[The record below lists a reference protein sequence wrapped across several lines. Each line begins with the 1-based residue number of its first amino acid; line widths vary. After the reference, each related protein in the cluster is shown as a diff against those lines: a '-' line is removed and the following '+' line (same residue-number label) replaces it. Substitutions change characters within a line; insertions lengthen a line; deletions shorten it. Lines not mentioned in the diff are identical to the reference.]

1 VQLLIEL
8 RKGLYSVGAFYILY
22 FVLLVLME
30 AIDVLIKYWGH
41 TQFRLKQEEII
52 KQVIDKKD
60 ILALLPTGGGKSICY
75 QVPALMQEGICLVI
89 SPLIALMDDQVRFL
103 KSKGIKSVA
112 ITSGMHYNDIDTALT
127 NCIYGGV
134 KFLYLSPERLQNEL
148 VQTRIKEMKINLIT
162 VDEAH
167 CISEWGHN
175 FRPAYRHISEIRE
188 LIPETPVL
196 ALTAT
201 ATASVIDD
209 IQDNLD
215 FKEHNL
221 IQSSFIRENLS
232 YVVDN
237 VEDKKSRLL
246 KLVDKIKSSVIVYV
260 GSRKAAKEIT
270 EFLIANNY
278 SANYYHG
285 GLAAKTRTERQESWT
300 KNQTRIMVATNAFG
314 MGIDKADVKL
324 VVHME
329 LPSTIEA
336 YFQEAGRAGRNGEQ
350 AYAFLL
356 ANKSDV
362 KKQQDLLKLRYP
374 SIAEIKQVYQQL
386 ANYFQLAENVLPED
400 PISFDIINF
409 GERYKMSNLKVYNIL
424 KYLEKEEQIK
434 LSDAIHS
441 PSKLM
446 IKVSNAELYKFQIAN
461 KYYDNLLKLLLRS
474 YANLF
479 YNYVII
485 NEQEIATR
493 FNVPIEEIL
502 RLLNKLVQLEIVKY
516 SPKNN
521 NSQITY
527 LKARK
532 DTEKLYLDENKW
544 EERKKYEQE
553 KLDKITNYISDK
565 ENCRS
570 KMLLHYFGEQES
582 NKCGKCDFCI
592 NEKRQKIKDTEYQ
605 KIKNE
610 MQGVLE
616 DKELTIEEICVLMP
630 NYREQ
635 QLISIIQYLF
645 DNDKIGKFGNKY
657 QWKSN

>member
-1 VQLLIEL
+1 
-8 RKGLYSVGAFYILY
+8 
-22 FVLLVLME
+22 MD

-41 TQFRLKQEEII
+41 TQFRLKQQEII

-60 ILALLPTGGGKSICY
+60 TLALLPTGGGKSICY

-103 KSKGIKSVA
+103 KSKGIKSIA
-112 ITSGMHYNDIDTALT
+112 ITSGMHYNEIDTALT

-148 VQTRIKEMKINLIT
+148 VQTRIKEMNINLIT

-188 LIPETPVL
+188 IIPDTPVL
-196 ALTAT
+196 ALSAT
-201 ATASVIDD
+201 ATSSVIDD
-209 IQDNLD
+209 IQNNLN

-237 VEDKKSRLL
+237 VEDKKLRLL
-246 KLVDKIKSSVIVYV
+246 KLVDKIKSSVIIYV

-270 EFLIANNY
+270 NFLLNNNY

-285 GLAAKTRTERQESWT
+285 GLAAKVRTERQESWT
-300 KNQTRIMVATNAFG
+300 QNQTRIMVATNAFG
-314 MGIDKADVKL
+314 MGIDKPDVKL
-324 VVHME
+324 VVHLE

-336 YFQEAGRAGRNGEQ
+336 YFQEAGRAGRDGKQ

-356 ANKSDV
+356 ANKGDV
-362 KKQQDLLKLRYP
+362 KKQQDLLTLRYP
-374 SIAEIKQVYQQL
+374 SISEIKTVYQNL
-386 ANYFQLAENVLPED
+386 ANYFQLAENELPEQA
-400 PISFDIINF
+400 ISFDMVIF
-409 GERYKMSNLKVYNIL
+409 TERYKMSSLKLYNIL
-424 KYLEKEEQIK
+424 KYLEKEEYIK
-434 LSDAIHS
+434 LSEAIHS
-441 PSKLM
+441 PSKLT

-461 KYYDNLLKLLLRS
+461 KYYDNFLKLLLRS

-485 NEQEIATR
+485 NEQEIAKR
-493 FNVPIEEIL
+493 FNVNNEEVV

-516 SPKNN
+516 APKNN

-532 DTEKLYLDENKW
+532 DTEKLYLAEKKW

-553 KLDKITNYISDK
+553 KLNKITNYIIDK
-565 ENCRS
+565 DSCRS
-570 KMLLHYFGEQES
+570 RLLLHYFGETES
-582 NKCGKCDFCI
+582 NQCGKCDYCI
-592 NEKRQKIKDTEYQ
+592 NEKRQKIKESEY
-605 KIKNE
+605 KEITNK
-610 MQGVLE
+610 LE
-616 DKELTIEEICVLMP
+616 IFLKDKELTIEEICVLMP
-630 NYREQ
+630 NYNEH

-645 DNDKIGKFGNKY
+645 DNEVVGKFGNKY
-657 QWKSN
+657 QWKSNK

>member
-1 VQLLIEL
+1 
-8 RKGLYSVGAFYILY
+8 
-22 FVLLVLME
+22 MD

-41 TQFRLKQEEII
+41 TQFRLKQQEII

-60 ILALLPTGGGKSICY
+60 TLALLPTGGGKSICY

-103 KSKGIKSVA
+103 KSKGIKSIA
-112 ITSGMHYNDIDTALT
+112 ITSGMHYNEIDTALT

-148 VQTRIKEMKINLIT
+148 VQTRIKEMNINLIT

-188 LIPETPVL
+188 IIPDTPVL
-196 ALTAT
+196 ALSAT
-201 ATASVIDD
+201 ATTSVIDD
-209 IQDNLD
+209 IQNNLN

-221 IQSSFIRENLS
+221 IQSSFTRKNLS

-246 KLVDKIKSSVIVYV
+246 KLVDKIKSSVIIYV

-270 EFLIANNY
+270 NFLLNNNY

-285 GLAAKTRTERQESWT
+285 GLAAKVRTERQESWT
-300 KNQTRIMVATNAFG
+300 QNQTRIMVATNAFG
-314 MGIDKADVKL
+314 MGIDKPDVKL
-324 VVHME
+324 VVHLE

-336 YFQEAGRAGRNGEQ
+336 YFQEAGRAGRDGKQ

-356 ANKSDV
+356 ANKGDV
-362 KKQQDLLKLRYP
+362 KKQQDLLTLRYP
-374 SIAEIKQVYQQL
+374 SISEIKTVYQNL
-386 ANYFQLAENVLPED
+386 ANYFQLAENELPEQA
-400 PISFDIINF
+400 ISFNMIDF
-409 GERYKMSNLKVYNIL
+409 TERYNMSSLKVYNML
-424 KYLEKEEQIK
+424 KYLEKEEYIR
-434 LSDAIHS
+434 LSEAIHS
-441 PSKLM
+441 PSKLT

-461 KYYDNLLKLLLRS
+461 KYYDNFLKLLLRS

-485 NEQEIATR
+485 NEQEIANR
-493 FNVPIEEIL
+493 FNVTTEEVV

-516 SPKNN
+516 APKNN

-532 DTEKLYLDENKW
+532 DTEKLYLAEKKW

-553 KLDKITNYISDK
+553 KLNKITNYIIDK
-565 ENCRS
+565 DSCRS
-570 KMLLHYFGEQES
+570 RLLLHYFGEQES
-582 NKCGKCDFCI
+582 EKCGKCDYCI
-592 NEKRQKIKDTEYQ
+592 NEKRQKIKESEY
-605 KIKNE
+605 KEITKKLKTILTN
-610 MQGVLE
+610 
-616 DKELTIEEICVLMP
+616 KELTIEEICVLMP
-630 NYREQ
+630 NYHEQ

-645 DNDKIGKFGNKY
+645 DNDRVGKFGNKY
-657 QWKSN
+657 QWKSNK

>member
-1 VQLLIEL
+1 
-8 RKGLYSVGAFYILY
+8 
-22 FVLLVLME
+22 MD

-41 TQFRLKQEEII
+41 TQFRLKQQEII

-60 ILALLPTGGGKSICY
+60 TLALLPTGGGKSICY

-103 KSKGIKSVA
+103 KSKGIKSIA
-112 ITSGMHYNDIDTALT
+112 ITSGMHYNEIDTALT

-148 VQTRIKEMKINLIT
+148 VQTRIKEMNINLIT

-188 LIPETPVL
+188 IIPDTPVL
-196 ALTAT
+196 ALSAT
-201 ATASVIDD
+201 ATSSVIDD
-209 IQDNLD
+209 IQNNLN

-221 IQSSFIRENLS
+221 IQSSFTRENLS

-237 VEDKKSRLL
+237 VEDKKLRLL
-246 KLVDKIKSSVIVYV
+246 KLVDKIKSSVIIYV

-270 EFLIANNY
+270 NFLINNNY

-285 GLAAKTRTERQESWT
+285 GLAAKVRTERQESWT
-300 KNQTRIMVATNAFG
+300 QNQTRIMVATNAFG
-314 MGIDKADVKL
+314 MGIDKPDVKL
-324 VVHME
+324 VVHLE

-336 YFQEAGRAGRNGEQ
+336 YFQEAGRAGRDGKQ

-356 ANKSDV
+356 ANKGDV
-362 KKQQDLLKLRYP
+362 KKQQDLLTLRYP
-374 SIAEIKQVYQQL
+374 SISEIKTVYQNL
-386 ANYFQLAENVLPED
+386 ANYFQLAENELPEQA
-400 PISFDIINF
+400 ISFDMIDF
-409 GERYKMSNLKVYNIL
+409 TERYNMSNLKVYNML
-424 KYLEKEEQIK
+424 KYLEKEELIK
-434 LSDAIHS
+434 LSEAIHS
-441 PSKLM
+441 PSKLI
-446 IKVSNAELYKFQIAN
+446 IKVSNTELYKFQIAN
-461 KYYDNLLKLLLRS
+461 KYYDNFLKLLLRS

-485 NEQEIATR
+485 NEQEIANR
-493 FNVPIEEIL
+493 FNVTTEEVV

-516 SPKNN
+516 APKNK

-532 DTEKLYLDENKW
+532 DTEKLYLAEKKW
-544 EERKKYEQE
+544 EERKKFEQE
-553 KLDKITNYISDK
+553 KLNKITNYIIDK
-565 ENCRS
+565 DSCRS
-570 KMLLHYFGEQES
+570 RLLLHYFGEQES
-582 NKCGKCDFCI
+582 EKCGKCDYCI
-592 NEKRQKIKDTEYQ
+592 NEKRQKIKESEY
-605 KIKNE
+605 KEITNKLEIFLKN
-610 MQGVLE
+610 
-616 DKELTIEEICVLMP
+616 KELTIEEICVLIP
-630 NYREQ
+630 NYHEH

-645 DNDKIGKFGNKY
+645 DNEIVGKFGNKY
-657 QWKSN
+657 QWKSNK

>member
-1 VQLLIEL
+1 
-8 RKGLYSVGAFYILY
+8 
-22 FVLLVLME
+22 MD

-41 TQFRLKQEEII
+41 TQFRLKQQEII

-60 ILALLPTGGGKSICY
+60 TLALLPTGGGKSICY

-103 KSKGIKSVA
+103 KSKGIKSIA
-112 ITSGMHYNDIDTALT
+112 ITSGMHYNEIDTALT

-148 VQTRIKEMKINLIT
+148 VQTRIKEMNINLIT

-188 LIPETPVL
+188 IIPDTPVL
-196 ALTAT
+196 ALSAT
-201 ATASVIDD
+201 ATTSVIDD
-209 IQDNLD
+209 IQNNLD

-221 IQSSFIRENLS
+221 IQSSFVRENLS

-246 KLVDKIKSSVIVYV
+246 KLVDKIKSSVIIYV

-270 EFLIANNY
+270 NFLLNNNY

-285 GLAAKTRTERQESWT
+285 GLAAKVRTERQESWT
-300 KNQTRIMVATNAFG
+300 QNQTRIMVATNAFG
-314 MGIDKADVKL
+314 MGIDKPDVKL
-324 VVHME
+324 VVHLE

-336 YFQEAGRAGRNGEQ
+336 YFQEAGRAGRDGKQ

-356 ANKSDV
+356 ANKGDV
-362 KKQQDLLKLRYP
+362 KKQQDLLTLRYP
-374 SIAEIKQVYQQL
+374 SISEIKTVYQNL
-386 ANYFQLAENVLPED
+386 ANYFQLAENELPEQA
-400 PISFDIINF
+400 ISFDMVIF
-409 GERYKMSNLKVYNIL
+409 TERYKMSSLKVYNML
-424 KYLEKEEQIK
+424 KYLEKEEYIR
-434 LSDAIHS
+434 LSEAIHS
-441 PSKLM
+441 PSKLT

-461 KYYDNLLKLLLRS
+461 KYYDNFLKLLLRS

-485 NEQEIATR
+485 NEQEIANR
-493 FNVPIEEIL
+493 FNVTNEEVV

-516 SPKNN
+516 APKNN

-532 DTEKLYLDENKW
+532 DTEKLYLAEKKW

-553 KLDKITNYISDK
+553 KLNKITNYIIDK
-565 ENCRS
+565 GSCRS
-570 KMLLHYFGEQES
+570 RLLLHYFGEQES
-582 NKCGKCDFCI
+582 EKCGKCDFCI
-592 NEKRQKIKDTEYQ
+592 NEKRQKIKESEY
-605 KIKNE
+605 KEITNK
-610 MQGVLE
+610 LE
-616 DKELTIEEICVLMP
+616 TILKDKELTIEEICVLMP
-630 NYREQ
+630 NYHEQ

-645 DNDKIGKFGNKY
+645 DNDRVGKFGNKY
-657 QWKSN
+657 QWKSNK

>member
-1 VQLLIEL
+1 
-8 RKGLYSVGAFYILY
+8 
-22 FVLLVLME
+22 ME

-41 TQFRLKQEEII
+41 TQFRLKQAEII
-52 KQVIDKKD
+52 KQVIEKKD
-60 ILALLPTGGGKSICY
+60 TLALLPTGGGKSICY

-148 VQTRIKEMKINLIT
+148 VQTRIKEMNINLIT

-188 LIPETPVL
+188 IIPETPIL

-209 IQDNLD
+209 IQNNLD

-221 IQSSFIRENLS
+221 IQSSFVRENLS

-237 VEDKKSRLL
+237 VEDKKLRLL

-270 EFLIANNY
+270 EFLVANNY
-278 SANYYHG
+278 SASYYHG

-314 MGIDKADVKL
+314 MGIDKPDVKL

-336 YFQEAGRAGRNGEQ
+336 YFQEAGRAGRNGKQ

-362 KKQQDLLKLRYP
+362 KKQQNLLNLRYP
-374 SIAEIKQVYQQL
+374 SITEIKEVYQKL
-386 ANYFQLAENVLPED
+386 ANYLQIAEHVLPAEA
-400 PISFDIINF
+400 ISFDISNF
-409 GERYKMSNLKVYNIL
+409 SERYKISNLKAYNIL
-424 KYLEKEEQIK
+424 KYLEKEEHLK
-434 LSDAIHS
+434 LSDAVHN

-446 IKVSNAELYKFQIAN
+446 IIISNANLYKFQIAN
-461 KYYDNLLKLLLRS
+461 RYYDNFIKLLLRS
-474 YANLF
+474 YTNLF
-479 YNYVII
+479 NNYVII
-485 NEQEIATR
+485 NEQEIASR
-493 FNVPIEEIL
+493 FNVTADEVK
-502 RLLNKLVQLEIVKY
+502 RLLDKLVQLEIVKY
-516 SPKNN
+516 LPKNN
-521 NSQITY
+521 NGEITY
-527 LKARK
+527 LKEIK
-532 DTEKLYLDENKW
+532 DIEYLYLEEQKW
-544 EERKKYEQE
+544 ENRKKYEQD
-553 KLDKITNYISDK
+553 KLQKITHYITDK
-565 ENCRS
+565 KECRS
-570 KMLLHYFGEQES
+570 KLLLHYFGEEES
-582 NKCGKCDFCI
+582 EQCGTCDFCI
-592 NEKRQKIKDTEYQ
+592 YEKRRKIKEVEYQ
-605 KIKNE
+605 KITKQLAQVIEN
-610 MQGVLE
+610 
-616 DKELTIEEICVLMP
+616 KELTIQEICASLP
-630 NYREQ
+630 SINEQ
-635 QLISIIQYLF
+635 QLINIIQFLF
-645 DNDKIGKFGNKY
+645 DNDKVGKFGNKY
-657 QWKSN
+657 QWKGI

>member
-1 VQLLIEL
+1 
-8 RKGLYSVGAFYILY
+8 
-22 FVLLVLME
+22 MD

-41 TQFRLKQEEII
+41 TQFRLKQQEII
-52 KQVIDKKD
+52 NQVIDKKD
-60 ILALLPTGGGKSICY
+60 TLALLPTGGGKSICY

-103 KSKGIKSVA
+103 KSKGIKSIA
-112 ITSGMHYNDIDTALT
+112 ITSGMHYNEIDTALT

-148 VQTRIKEMKINLIT
+148 VQTRIKEMNINLIT

-188 LIPETPVL
+188 IIPDTPVL
-196 ALTAT
+196 ALSAT
-201 ATASVIDD
+201 ATTSVIDD
-209 IQDNLD
+209 IQNNLD

-221 IQSSFIRENLS
+221 IQSSFVRENLS

-246 KLVDKIKSSVIVYV
+246 KLVDKIKSSVIIYV

-270 EFLIANNY
+270 NFLLNNNY

-285 GLAAKTRTERQESWT
+285 GLAAKVRTERQESWT
-300 KNQTRIMVATNAFG
+300 QNQTRIMVATNAFG
-314 MGIDKADVKL
+314 MGIDKPDVKL
-324 VVHME
+324 VVHLE

-336 YFQEAGRAGRNGEQ
+336 YFQEAGRAGRDGKQ

-356 ANKSDV
+356 ANKGDV
-362 KKQQDLLKLRYP
+362 KKQNDLLTLRYP
-374 SIAEIKQVYQQL
+374 SISEIKTVYQNL
-386 ANYFQLAENVLPED
+386 ANYFQLAENELPEQEIPFNMKD
-400 PISFDIINF
+400 FT
-409 GERYKMSNLKVYNIL
+409 ERYNMSSLKVYNML
-424 KYLEKEEQIK
+424 KYLEKEEYIR
-434 LSDAIHS
+434 LSEAIHS
-441 PSKLM
+441 PSKLT

-461 KYYDNLLKLLLRS
+461 KYYDNFLKLLVRS

-485 NEQEIATR
+485 NEQEIAKR
-493 FNVPIEEIL
+493 FNVNNEEVV

-516 SPKNN
+516 APKNN

-532 DTEKLYLDENKW
+532 DTEKLYLAEKKW
-544 EERKKYEQE
+544 EERKKYEQG
-553 KLDKITNYISDK
+553 KLDKITNYIIDK
-565 ENCRS
+565 GSCRS
-570 KMLLHYFGEQES
+570 RLLLHYFGEQES
-582 NKCGKCDFCI
+582 NQCGKCDYCI
-592 NEKRQKIKDTEYQ
+592 NEKRQEIKESEY
-605 KIKNE
+605 KEITNK
-610 MQGVLE
+610 LE
-616 DKELTIEEICVLMP
+616 TILIDKELTIEKICVLMP
-630 NYREQ
+630 NYHEQ

-645 DNDKIGKFGNKY
+645 DNEIVGKFGNKY
-657 QWKSN
+657 QWKSNK

>member
-1 VQLLIEL
+1 
-8 RKGLYSVGAFYILY
+8 
-22 FVLLVLME
+22 ME

-52 KQVIDKKD
+52 NQVIDKKD
-60 ILALLPTGGGKSICY
+60 TLALLPTGGGKSICY
-75 QVPALMQEGICLVI
+75 QVPALMQDGICLVI

-127 NCIYGGV
+127 NCIYGGI

-148 VQTRIKEMKINLIT
+148 VQTRIKEMNINLIT

-188 LIPETPVL
+188 IIPETPIL

-209 IQDNLD
+209 IQKNLD

-221 IQSSFIRENLS
+221 IQSSFVRENLS

-246 KLVDKIKSSVIVYV
+246 KLVEKIKSSVIVYV

-270 EFLIANNY
+270 EFLTQNNY

-285 GLAAKTRTERQESWT
+285 GLTAKNRSERQESWT

-336 YFQEAGRAGRNGEQ
+336 YFQEAGRAGRNGKQ

-356 ANKSDV
+356 ANKTDI

-374 SIAEIKQVYQQL
+374 SINEIKQVYQQL
-386 ANYFQLAENVLPED
+386 ANYLQIAENILPSE
-400 PISFDIINF
+400 PISFDIVQF
-409 GERYKMSNLKVYNIL
+409 SERYKTSNLKAYNIL
-424 KYLEKEEQIK
+424 KYLEKEEHLK

-441 PSKLM
+441 TSKLM
-446 IKVSNAELYKFQIAN
+446 FSVSNANLYKFQIAN
-461 KYYDNLLKLLLRS
+461 RYYDSFIKLLLRS

-479 YNYVII
+479 NNYVII
-485 NEQEIATR
+485 NEEGIANR
-493 FNVPIEEIL
+493 FNISADEVK
-502 RLLNKLVQLEIVKY
+502 RLLEKLVQLEIVKY
-516 SPKNN
+516 MPKNN
-521 NSQITY
+521 NGQITY
-527 LKARK
+527 LKERQDIEFLYLNEDKWENRK
-532 DTEKLYLDENKW
+532 QYEEEKLL
-544 EERKKYEQE
+544 
-553 KLDKITNYISDK
+553 KISNYITDK
-565 ENCRS
+565 KECRS
-570 KMLLHYFGEQES
+570 KLLLHYFGEEES
-582 NKCGKCDFCI
+582 KQCGKCDFCI
-592 NEKRQKIKDTEYQ
+592 YEKRNKIKEVEYQ
-605 KIKNE
+605 KITNKLAE
-610 MQGVLE
+610 VLE
-616 DKELTIEEICVLMP
+616 NKELTIEEICTLLPSV
-630 NYREQ
+630 NEQ
-635 QLISIIQYLF
+635 QLINIIQFLF
-645 DNDKIGKFGNKY
+645 DNDKLGKFGNKY

>member
-1 VQLLIEL
+1 
-8 RKGLYSVGAFYILY
+8 
-22 FVLLVLME
+22 MD

-41 TQFRLKQEEII
+41 TQFRLKQKEII
-52 KQVIDKKD
+52 NQVIDKKD

-75 QVPALMQEGICLVI
+75 QVPTLMQEGVCLVI

-103 KSKGIKSVA
+103 KSKGIKSIA
-112 ITSGMHYNDIDTALT
+112 ITSGMHYNEIDTALT

-188 LIPETPVL
+188 IIPEVPIL

-201 ATASVIDD
+201 ATTSVIDD
-209 IQDNLD
+209 IQNNLE

-221 IQSSFIRENLS
+221 IQSTFIRENLS

-237 VEDKKSRLL
+237 IESKKLRLL
-246 KLVDKIKSSVIVYV
+246 KLVEKIKSPVIVYV

-285 GLAAKTRTERQESWT
+285 GLTAKIRTERQGSWT

-314 MGIDKADVKL
+314 MGIDKGDVKL

-336 YFQEAGRAGRNGEQ
+336 YFQEAGRSGRNGEQ

-356 ANKSDV
+356 ANKTDI
-362 KKQQDLLKLRYP
+362 KKQKDLLKLRYP
-374 SIAEIKQVYQQL
+374 TINEIKQVYQKL
-386 ANYFQLAENVLPED
+386 ANYLQLAENILPME
-400 PISFDIINF
+400 PLPFDIVDF
-409 GERYKMSNLKVYNIL
+409 SERYKISNLKTYNIL
-424 KYLEKEEQIK
+424 KYLEKEEHLK
-434 LSDAIHS
+434 LSDAVHS

-446 IKVSNAELYKFQIAN
+446 VIISNSDLYKFQIAN
-461 KYYDNLLKLLLRS
+461 QYYDSFIKLLLRS

-479 YNYVII
+479 NNYVVI
-485 NEQEIATR
+485 NETEIARR
-493 FNVPIEEIL
+493 FNISDSEVK
-502 RLLNKLVQLEIVKY
+502 RLLNKLMQLEILRY
-516 SPKNN
+516 LPKNN
-521 NSQITY
+521 NGKITY
-527 LKARK
+527 LKERK
-532 DTEKLYLDENKW
+532 DIDFLYLDEKKW
-544 EERKKYEQE
+544 EDRKQYEEE
-553 KLDKITNYISDK
+553 KLTKISNYITEKK
-565 ENCRS
+565 ECRS
-570 KMLLHYFGEQES
+570 KLLLHYFGEEES
-582 NKCGKCDFCI
+582 KKCGKCDFCI
-592 NEKRQKIKDTEYQ
+592 YEKRKKIKEVEYQ
-605 KIKNE
+605 KITNKLADILQN
-610 MQGVLE
+610 
-616 DKELTIEEICVLMP
+616 KELTIEEICIALP
-630 NYREQ
+630 SINEQ
-635 QLISIIQYLF
+635 QLINIIQFLF

-657 QWKSN
+657 QWKGI

>member
-1 VQLLIEL
+1 
-8 RKGLYSVGAFYILY
+8 
-22 FVLLVLME
+22 MD

-41 TQFRLKQEEII
+41 TQFRLKQQEII
-52 KQVIDKKD
+52 KQVIHKKD
-60 ILALLPTGGGKSICY
+60 TLALLPTGGGKSICY

-103 KSKGIKSVA
+103 KSKGIKSIA
-112 ITSGMHYNDIDTALT
+112 ITSGMHYNEIDTALT

-148 VQTRIKEMKINLIT
+148 VQTRIKEMNINLIT

-188 LIPETPVL
+188 IIPDTPVL
-196 ALTAT
+196 ALSAT
-201 ATASVIDD
+201 ATTSVIDD
-209 IQDNLD
+209 IQNNLD

-221 IQSSFIRENLS
+221 IQSSFVRENLS

-237 VEDKKSRLL
+237 VEDKKSRLI
-246 KLVDKIKSSVIVYV
+246 KLVDKIKSSVIIYV

-270 EFLIANNY
+270 NFLLNNNY

-285 GLAAKTRTERQESWT
+285 GLVAKVRTERQESWT
-300 KNQTRIMVATNAFG
+300 QNQTRIMVATNAFG
-314 MGIDKADVKL
+314 MGIDKPDVKL
-324 VVHME
+324 VVHLE

-336 YFQEAGRAGRNGEQ
+336 YFQEAGRAGRDGKQ

-356 ANKSDV
+356 ANKGDV
-362 KKQQDLLKLRYP
+362 KKQQDLLTLRYP
-374 SIAEIKQVYQQL
+374 SISEIKTVYQNL
-386 ANYFQLAENVLPED
+386 ANYFQLAENELPEQA
-400 PISFDIINF
+400 ISFNMKDF
-409 GERYKMSNLKVYNIL
+409 TERYNMSSLKVYNML
-424 KYLEKEEQIK
+424 KYLEKEEYIR
-434 LSDAIHS
+434 LSEAIHS
-441 PSKLM
+441 PSKLT

-461 KYYDNLLKLLLRS
+461 KYYDNFLKLLLRS
-474 YANLF
+474 YTNLF

-485 NEQEIATR
+485 NEQEIANR
-493 FNVPIEEIL
+493 FNVTTEEVV

-516 SPKNN
+516 APKNN

-532 DTEKLYLDENKW
+532 DTEKLYLAEKKW

-553 KLDKITNYISDK
+553 KLNKITNYIIDK
-565 ENCRS
+565 DSCRS
-570 KMLLHYFGEQES
+570 RLLLHYFGETES

-592 NEKRQKIKDTEYQ
+592 NEKREKIKESEY
-605 KIKNE
+605 KEITNK
-610 MQGVLE
+610 LE
-616 DKELTIEEICVLMP
+616 IFLKDKELTIEEICVLMP
-630 NYREQ
+630 NYHEQ

-645 DNDKIGKFGNKY
+645 DNDKVGKFGNKY
-657 QWKSN
+657 QWKSNK

>member
-1 VQLLIEL
+1 
-8 RKGLYSVGAFYILY
+8 
-22 FVLLVLME
+22 MD

-41 TQFRLKQEEII
+41 TQFRLKQQEII

-60 ILALLPTGGGKSICY
+60 TLALLPTGGGKSICY

-103 KSKGIKSVA
+103 KSKGIKSIA
-112 ITSGMHYNDIDTALT
+112 ITSGMHYNEIDTALT

-148 VQTRIKEMKINLIT
+148 VQTRIKEMNINLIT

-188 LIPETPVL
+188 IIPDTPVL
-196 ALTAT
+196 ALSAT
-201 ATASVIDD
+201 ATSSVIDD
-209 IQDNLD
+209 IQNNLN
-215 FKEHNL
+215 FKKHNL
-221 IQSSFIRENLS
+221 IQSSFTRENLS

-237 VEDKKSRLL
+237 VEDKKLRLL
-246 KLVDKIKSSVIVYV
+246 KLVDKIKSSVIIYV

-270 EFLIANNY
+270 NFLLNNNY

-285 GLAAKTRTERQESWT
+285 GLAAKVRTERQESWT
-300 KNQTRIMVATNAFG
+300 QNQTRIMVATNAFG
-314 MGIDKADVKL
+314 MGIDKPDVKL
-324 VVHME
+324 VVHLE

-336 YFQEAGRAGRNGEQ
+336 YFQEAGRAGRDGKQ

-356 ANKSDV
+356 ANKGDV
-362 KKQQDLLKLRYP
+362 KKQQDLLTLRYP
-374 SIAEIKQVYQQL
+374 SISEIKTVYQNL
-386 ANYFQLAENVLPED
+386 ANYFQLAENELPEQA
-400 PISFDIINF
+400 ISFDMIDF
-409 GERYKMSNLKVYNIL
+409 TERYKMSNLKLYNML
-424 KYLEKEEQIK
+424 KYLEKEEYIK
-434 LSDAIHS
+434 LSEAIHS

-461 KYYDNLLKLLLRS
+461 KYYDNFLKLLLRS

-485 NEQEIATR
+485 NEQEIANR
-493 FNVPIEEIL
+493 FNVNNEEVV

-516 SPKNN
+516 APKNN

-532 DTEKLYLDENKW
+532 DTEKLYLAEKKW

-553 KLDKITNYISDK
+553 KLNKITNYIIDK
-565 ENCRS
+565 DSCRS
-570 KMLLHYFGEQES
+570 RLLLHYFGEQES
-582 NKCGKCDFCI
+582 EKCGKCDYCI
-592 NEKRQKIKDTEYQ
+592 NEKRQKIKESEY
-605 KIKNE
+605 KEITSK
-610 MQGVLE
+610 LE
-616 DKELTIEEICVLMP
+616 IFLKDKELTIEEICVLMP
-630 NYREQ
+630 NYHEQ

-645 DNDKIGKFGNKY
+645 DNELVGKYGNKY
-657 QWKSN
+657 QWKSNK

>member
-1 VQLLIEL
+1 
-8 RKGLYSVGAFYILY
+8 
-22 FVLLVLME
+22 ME

-41 TQFRLKQEEII
+41 TQFRLKQAEII
-52 KQVIDKKD
+52 KQVIEKKD
-60 ILALLPTGGGKSICY
+60 TLALLPTGGGKSICY

-148 VQTRIKEMKINLIT
+148 VQTRIKEMNINLIT

-188 LIPETPVL
+188 IIPETPIL

-209 IQDNLD
+209 IQNNLD

-221 IQSSFIRENLS
+221 IQSSFVRENLS

-237 VEDKKSRLL
+237 VEDKKLRLL

-270 EFLIANNY
+270 EFLVANNY
-278 SANYYHG
+278 SASYYHG

-314 MGIDKADVKL
+314 MGIDKPDVKL

-336 YFQEAGRAGRNGEQ
+336 YFQEAGRAGRNGKQ

-362 KKQQDLLKLRYP
+362 KKQQNLLNLRYP
-374 SIAEIKQVYQQL
+374 SITEIKEVYQKL
-386 ANYFQLAENVLPED
+386 ANYLQIAEHVLPAEA
-400 PISFDIINF
+400 ISFDISNF
-409 GERYKMSNLKVYNIL
+409 SEGYKISNLKAYNIL
-424 KYLEKEEQIK
+424 KYLEKEEHLK
-434 LSDAIHS
+434 LSDAVHN

-446 IKVSNAELYKFQIAN
+446 IIISNANLYKFQIAN
-461 KYYDNLLKLLLRS
+461 RYYDNFIKLLLRS
-474 YANLF
+474 YTNLF
-479 YNYVII
+479 NNYVII
-485 NEQEIATR
+485 NEQEIASR
-493 FNVPIEEIL
+493 FNVTADEVK
-502 RLLNKLVQLEIVKY
+502 RLLDKLVQLEIVKY
-516 SPKNN
+516 LPKNN
-521 NSQITY
+521 NGEITY
-527 LKARK
+527 LKERK
-532 DTEKLYLDENKW
+532 DIEYLYLEEQKW
-544 EERKKYEQE
+544 ENRKKYEQD
-553 KLDKITNYISDK
+553 KLQKITHYITDK
-565 ENCRS
+565 KECRS
-570 KMLLHYFGEQES
+570 KLLLHYFGEEES
-582 NKCGKCDFCI
+582 EQCGTCDFCI
-592 NEKRQKIKDTEYQ
+592 YEKRRKIKEVEYQ
-605 KIKNE
+605 KITK
-610 MQGVLE
+610 QLAQVLE
-616 DKELTIEEICVLMP
+616 NKELTIQEICASLP
-630 NYREQ
+630 SINEQ
-635 QLISIIQYLF
+635 QLINIIQFLF
-645 DNDKIGKFGNKY
+645 DNDKVGKFGNKY
-657 QWKSN
+657 QWKGI

>member
-1 VQLLIEL
+1 
-8 RKGLYSVGAFYILY
+8 
-22 FVLLVLME
+22 MD

-41 TQFRLKQEEII
+41 TQFRLKQHEII

-60 ILALLPTGGGKSICY
+60 TLALLPTGGGKSICY
-75 QVPALMQEGICLVI
+75 QVPALMQEGMCLVI

-103 KSKGIKSVA
+103 KSKGIKSIA
-112 ITSGMHYNDIDTALT
+112 ITSGMHYNEIDTALT

-188 LIPETPVL
+188 IIPDTPIL
-196 ALTAT
+196 ALSAT
-201 ATASVIDD
+201 ATTIVIDD
-209 IQDNLD
+209 IQNNLD
-215 FKEHNL
+215 FKKHNL
-221 IQSSFIRENLS
+221 IQSSFVRENLS

-246 KLVDKIKSSVIVYV
+246 KLVEKIKSSVIIYV

-270 EFLIANNY
+270 NFLLKNNY

-285 GLAAKTRTERQESWT
+285 GLAAKVRTERQESWT
-300 KNQTRIMVATNAFG
+300 QNQTRIMVATNAFG
-314 MGIDKADVKL
+314 MGIDKSDVKL
-324 VVHME
+324 VIHLE

-336 YFQEAGRAGRNGEQ
+336 YFQEAGRAGRDGKQ

-356 ANKSDV
+356 ANKGDV
-362 KKQQDLLKLRYP
+362 KKQQDLLSLRYP
-374 SIAEIKQVYQQL
+374 LITEIKTVYQNL
-386 ANYFQLAENVLPED
+386 ANYFQLAENELPEQA
-400 PISFDIINF
+400 ISFDMVNF
-409 GERYKMSNLKVYNIL
+409 TERYKMSNLRVYNIL
-424 KYLEKEEQIK
+424 KYLEKEEHIK
-434 LSDAIHS
+434 LSEAIHS
-441 PSKLM
+441 PSKLT

-461 KYYDNLLKLLLRS
+461 KYYDNFLKLLVRS

-485 NEQEIATR
+485 NEQEIANR
-493 FNVPIEEIL
+493 FNVTTEEVV

-516 SPKNN
+516 APKNN

-532 DTEKLYLDENKW
+532 DTEKLYLAEKKW
-544 EERKKYEQE
+544 GERKKYEQE

-565 ENCRS
+565 NSCRS
-570 KMLLHYFGEQES
+570 KLLLHYFGEQKS

-592 NEKRQKIKDTEYQ
+592 NEKRQKIKETEY
-605 KIKNE
+605 KEITNK
-610 MQGVLE
+610 LE
-616 DKELTIEEICVLMP
+616 TILKDKELTIEEICVLMP
-630 NYREQ
+630 NYHEQ

-645 DNDKIGKFGNKY
+645 DNDRVGKFGNKY
-657 QWKSN
+657 QWKSNK

>member
-1 VQLLIEL
+1 
-8 RKGLYSVGAFYILY
+8 
-22 FVLLVLME
+22 MD

-41 TQFRLKQEEII
+41 TQFRLKQKEII
-52 KQVIDKKD
+52 NQVIDKKD

-75 QVPALMQEGICLVI
+75 QVPTLMQEGVCLVI

-103 KSKGIKSVA
+103 KSKGIKSIA
-112 ITSGMHYNDIDTALT
+112 ITSGMHYNEIDTALT

-188 LIPETPVL
+188 IIPEVPIL

-201 ATASVIDD
+201 ATTSVIDD
-209 IQDNLD
+209 IQNNLE

-221 IQSSFIRENLS
+221 IQSTFIRENLS

-237 VEDKKSRLL
+237 IESKKLRLL
-246 KLVDKIKSSVIVYV
+246 KLVEKIKSPVIVYV

-285 GLAAKTRTERQESWT
+285 GLTAKIRTERQGSWT

-314 MGIDKADVKL
+314 MGIDKGDVKL

-336 YFQEAGRAGRNGEQ
+336 YFQEAGRSGRNGEQ

-356 ANKSDV
+356 ANKTDI
-362 KKQQDLLKLRYP
+362 KKQKDLLKLRYP
-374 SIAEIKQVYQQL
+374 TINEIKQVYQKL
-386 ANYFQLAENVLPED
+386 ANYLQLAENILPME
-400 PISFDIINF
+400 PLPFDIVDF
-409 GERYKMSNLKVYNIL
+409 SERYKISNLKTYNIL
-424 KYLEKEEQIK
+424 KYLEKEEHLK
-434 LSDAIHS
+434 LSDAVHS

-446 IKVSNAELYKFQIAN
+446 VIISNSDLYKFQIAN
-461 KYYDNLLKLLLRS
+461 QYYDSFIKLLLRS

-479 YNYVII
+479 NNYVVI
-485 NEQEIATR
+485 NETEIARR
-493 FNVPIEEIL
+493 FNISDSEVK
-502 RLLNKLVQLEIVKY
+502 RLLNKLMQLEILRY
-516 SPKNN
+516 LPKNN
-521 NSQITY
+521 NGQITY
-527 LKARK
+527 LKERK
-532 DTEKLYLDENKW
+532 DIDFLYLDEKKW
-544 EERKKYEQE
+544 EDRKQYEEE
-553 KLDKITNYISDK
+553 KLTKISNYITEKK
-565 ENCRS
+565 ECRS
-570 KMLLHYFGEQES
+570 KLLLHYFGEEES
-582 NKCGKCDFCI
+582 KKCGKCDFCI
-592 NEKRQKIKDTEYQ
+592 YEKRKKIKEVEYQ
-605 KIKNE
+605 KITNKLADILQN
-610 MQGVLE
+610 
-616 DKELTIEEICVLMP
+616 KELTIEEICIALP
-630 NYREQ
+630 SINEQ
-635 QLISIIQYLF
+635 QLINIIQFLF

-657 QWKSN
+657 QWKGI

>member
-1 VQLLIEL
+1 
-8 RKGLYSVGAFYILY
+8 
-22 FVLLVLME
+22 MD

-41 TQFRLKQEEII
+41 TQFRLKQKEII
-52 KQVIDKKD
+52 NQVIDKKD

-75 QVPALMQEGICLVI
+75 QVPTLMQEGVCLVI

-103 KSKGIKSVA
+103 KSKGIKSIA
-112 ITSGMHYNDIDTALT
+112 ITSGMHYNEIDTALT

-188 LIPETPVL
+188 IIPEVPIL

-201 ATASVIDD
+201 ATTSVIDD
-209 IQDNLD
+209 IQNNLE

-221 IQSSFIRENLS
+221 IQSTFIRENLS

-237 VEDKKSRLL
+237 IESKKLRLL
-246 KLVDKIKSSVIVYV
+246 KLVEKIKSPVIVYV

-270 EFLIANNY
+270 EFLISNNY

-285 GLAAKTRTERQESWT
+285 GLTAKIRTERQGSWT

-314 MGIDKADVKL
+314 MGIDKGDVKL

-336 YFQEAGRAGRNGEQ
+336 YFQEAGRSGRNGEQ

-356 ANKSDV
+356 ANKTDI
-362 KKQQDLLKLRYP
+362 KKQKDLLKLRYP
-374 SIAEIKQVYQQL
+374 TINEIKQVYQKL
-386 ANYFQLAENVLPED
+386 ANYLQLAENILPME
-400 PISFDIINF
+400 PLPFDIVDF
-409 GERYKMSNLKVYNIL
+409 SERYKISNLKTYNIL
-424 KYLEKEEQIK
+424 KYLEKEEHLK
-434 LSDAIHS
+434 LSDAVHS

-446 IKVSNAELYKFQIAN
+446 VIISNSDLYKFQIAN
-461 KYYDNLLKLLLRS
+461 QYYDSFIKLLLRS

-479 YNYVII
+479 NNYVVI
-485 NEQEIATR
+485 NETEIARR
-493 FNVPIEEIL
+493 FNISDSEVK
-502 RLLNKLVQLEIVKY
+502 RLLNKLMQLEILRY
-516 SPKNN
+516 LPKNN
-521 NSQITY
+521 NGQITY
-527 LKARK
+527 LKQRK
-532 DTEKLYLDENKW
+532 DIDFLYLDEKKW
-544 EERKKYEQE
+544 EDRKQYEEE
-553 KLDKITNYISDK
+553 KLTKISNYITEKK
-565 ENCRS
+565 ECRS
-570 KMLLHYFGEQES
+570 KLLLHYFGEEES
-582 NKCGKCDFCI
+582 KKCGKCDFCI
-592 NEKRQKIKDTEYQ
+592 YEKRKKIKEVEYQ
-605 KIKNE
+605 KITNKLADILQN
-610 MQGVLE
+610 
-616 DKELTIEEICVLMP
+616 KELTIEEICIALP
-630 NYREQ
+630 SINEQ
-635 QLISIIQYLF
+635 QLINIIQFLF

-657 QWKSN
+657 QWKGI

>member
-1 VQLLIEL
+1 
-8 RKGLYSVGAFYILY
+8 
-22 FVLLVLME
+22 ME
-30 AIDVLIKYWGH
+30 AVDVLIKYWGH

-52 KQVIDKKD
+52 KQVIEKRDT
-60 ILALLPTGGGKSICY
+60 LALLPTGGGKSICY

-89 SPLIALMDDQVRFL
+89 SPLIALMEDQVRFL
-103 KSKGIKSVA
+103 KSKGIKSVS

-127 NCIYGGV
+127 NCIYGGI

-148 VQTRIKEMKINLIT
+148 VQTRIKEMNINLIT
-162 VDEAH
+162 IDEAH

-188 LIPETPVL
+188 IVPDTPVL

-201 ATASVIDD
+201 ATSSVISD
-209 IQDNLD
+209 IQDNLN

-221 IQSSFIRENLS
+221 IQSSFVRENLS

-237 VEDKKSRLL
+237 TEDKKTRLL
-246 KLVDKIKSSVIVYV
+246 KLVNKIKSSVIVYV

-270 EFLIANNY
+270 DFLINNNY

-314 MGIDKADVKL
+314 MGIDKPDVKL
-324 VVHME
+324 VVHLE
-329 LPSTIEA
+329 LPATMEA
-336 YFQEAGRAGRNGEQ
+336 YFQEAGRAGRDGNQ

-356 ANKSDV
+356 ANKTDV

-374 SIAEIKQVYQQL
+374 SIKEIKEVYQQL
-386 ANYFQLAENVLPED
+386 ANHFQLAENVLPEEA
-400 PISFDIINF
+400 ISFDIVAF
-409 GERYKMSNLKVYNIL
+409 SERYKTSNLKVYNML

-441 PSKLM
+441 PPKLM
-446 IKVSNAELYKFQIAN
+446 MKVSNAQLYKFQIAN
-461 KYYDNLLKLLLRS
+461 KYYDNFLKLLLRS

-485 NEQEIATR
+485 NEQEIANR
-493 FNVPIEEIL
+493 FNVTIDEVV

-532 DTEKLYLDENKW
+532 DTEKLYLGEKKW

-553 KLDKITNYISDK
+553 KLEKITNYISDK
-565 ENCRS
+565 GTCRS
-570 KMLLHYFGEQES
+570 KLLLHYFGEKES
-582 NKCGKCDFCI
+582 EQCGKCDYCI
-592 NEKRQKIKDTEYQ
+592 KEKRQKIKEAEYQ
-605 KIKNE
+605 KITSSLKE
-610 MQGVLE
+610 ILIE
-616 DKELTIEEICVLMP
+616 KELTIEEICTLLP
-630 NYREQ
+630 KTDEK
-635 QLISIIQYLF
+635 QLITIIQYLF
-645 DNDKIGKFGNKY
+645 DNDRVGKFGNKY